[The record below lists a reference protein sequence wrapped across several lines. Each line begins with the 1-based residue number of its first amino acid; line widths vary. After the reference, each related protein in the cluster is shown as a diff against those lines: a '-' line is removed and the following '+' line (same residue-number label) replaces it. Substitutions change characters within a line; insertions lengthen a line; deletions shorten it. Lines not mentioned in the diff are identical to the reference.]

1 MPLEKDIQNRI
12 YEYCNN
18 DLNDNDYCDKLFD
31 FILDER
37 LKEKIIRKYK
47 AIRFSYKLFEGIA
60 AKDELLEFEVQHQ
73 LIAYSAIYE
82 AMLTYVLEK
91 YYHENLTN
99 GRHDVSFSEK
109 CKIAESYGLLK
120 SYKNKEN
127 EYIDIKDE
135 LQQIYRM
142 RNQIHIYAEIRNNRQ
157 YNLDMSKKAYWRME
171 VITVQI
177 KKQLSIDNKY
187 NYMTSNEVQ

>member
-82 AMLTYVLEK
+82 AILTYVLEK
-91 YYHENLTN
+91 YYDEDLKN
-99 GRHDVSFSEK
+99 GRYDVSFSKKCEK
-109 CKIAESYGLLK
+109 AESHGLLK

-127 EYIDIKDE
+127 ENIDIKDE

-142 RNQIHIYAEIRNNRQ
+142 RNQIHIYAEIENNRQ

-171 VITVQI
+171 VITAQI
-177 KKQLSIDNKY
+177 KKQLSIENKY
-187 NYMTSNEVQ
+187 NHM